1 MKEFLT
7 IDSKLCPS
15 GVVGA
20 EVIRDHTLI
29 APLISEINI
38 EEMKFRGVD

>member
-29 APLISEINI
+29 ASLVSEINI

>member
-7 IDSKLCPS
+7 IDSKLCPC

-20 EVIRDHTLI
+20 EVIGDHTLI
-29 APLISEINI
+29 AALISEINI